1 MRRTAFAL
9 AFAAGAL
16 IAAPALAG
24 PNEDAMIAA
33 DKAFNDLAQKE
44 GVAKAFAAYAAP
56 DARMFRGEETPVSGP
71 AAIEALMAE
80 QYAAGGTLTWAPS
93 EAVSSNDGTLGFTH
107 GRWTYTTPALEDG
120 STKSL
125 TGSYVSVWRK
135 QPDGGYKF
143 AVDIGNP
150 DRPKP
155 AP

>member
-1 MRRTAFAL
+1 MRRTALAL
-9 AFAAGAL
+9 VLAATAL
-16 IAAPALAG
+16 AAPALAG

-33 DKAFNDLAQKE
+33 DQAFNDLAQKE

-80 QYAAGGTLTWAPS
+80 QYAAGGSLTWAPK
-93 EAVSSNDGTLGFTH
+93 EAVSSDDGTLGFTH
-107 GRWTYTTPALEDG
+107 GRWSYETPKLEDG
-120 STKSL
+120 TTKTA

-135 QPDGGYKF
+135 QADGSYKF

-150 DRPKP
+150 DRPKQ
-155 AP
+155 